1 MPSFYGHEYDQH
13 MGHRYSV
20 VFYECIL
27 VALVRCGR
35 SHYDPVRSGIQ
46 RTADFIRFR
55 SYKWVKK
62 LTREDA

>member
-1 MPSFYGHEYDQH
+1 

-20 VFYECIL
+20 VFYECVL
-27 VALVRCGR
+27 VALVRCG
-35 SHYDPVRSGIQ
+35 VVIMIQ
-46 RTADFIRFR
+46 SDQVFKGLPTFIHFR